1 MTILYI
7 NGAEMPAPTTY
18 NVSLA
23 DIQSANSGRND
34 SGVMT
39 MDIVRTDVAN
49 IALEWEFLTSE
60 ELELITENIAM
71 AEIQVRFYYGGYKE
85 ATMYKGDRK
94 IDMQCIDTDGPRWS
108 ISFTLV
114 EY

>member
-1 MTILYI
+1 MTILYL
-7 NGAEMPAPTTY
+7 NGAAVPAPTSY
-18 NVSLA
+18 DVSLA

-39 MDIVRTDVAN
+39 MDVVRTNVATIN
-49 IALEWEFLTSE
+49 VGWEFLTND
-60 ELELITENIAM
+60 ELELITSNIEM
-71 AEIQVRFYYGGYKE
+71 AEIPVKFYYGGYKE

-94 IDMQCIDTDGPRWS
+94 IDMQCIDIDGPRWS
-108 ISFTLV
+108 ISFTLI